1 MDWVLP
7 DFNTADLADAVERL
21 SIEQLNALPFGVIL
35 LDKDDIVVHYTD
47 VERRQSG
54 FPGETLGRA
63 FFADIAP
70 CMNNPVFRSRIDDA
84 KRRGVLNIAFEHIG
98 DFTDP
103 HRSIRVRIQSASN
116 GGCWMFLERSVSRS

>member
-1 MDWVLP
+1 MDWDLP
-7 DFNTADLADAVERL
+7 DFDAPNLAEAVERL

-35 LDKDDIVVHYTD
+35 LDRDDIVIHYTD
-47 VERRQSG
+47 VERRLSG
-54 FPGETLGRA
+54 FPREALGRA

-84 KRRGVLNIAFEHIG
+84 KRRGALNIAFEHIG

-116 GGCWMFLERSVSRS
+116 GGTWMFLHREPA